1 MNTNVVGR
9 VLKVWVVLL
18 LLVGVL
24 PVMKSYAANT
34 NLVTNGGFE
43 SNLASWS
50 NWDGVTTVTS
60 PVYEGSR
67 AARLGTGESGAGQI
81 IDGITP
87 STKYE
92 LSGAGEVSVTGE
104 TAILGVDCLDVNG
117 VRLAGGKFEL
127 FYTTTAYTP
136 KTLTFTTIPGTAKLQ
151 VYIYK
156 NPNIGGYGYIDNI
169 ALTPATPD
177 SGTGGGTK
185 ALWVWE
191 LSDLATSAARSELI
205 QFSLSKGINML
216 YVNTGTNLTTNPSH
230 YRALIAQAHA
240 NDMQV
245 EALDGQSDWVRA
257 ENHPIPLGR
266 LQDVIDYN
274 AASAVN
280 ERFDGVHHDNEPY
293 TLPDW
298 STNRQELSVDYLD
311 LAAKSQQL
319 LTGSGSSMTFSGDIP
334 FWYDTFSITHNG
346 VTKEMHKHVQDVMD
360 YVTIMDYRD
369 FAEGPDGII
378 QNGQNEVDYGS
389 AIGKQVV
396 IGVETYDVPGDPEFV
411 TFYQEGE
418 AYMNQELEKVDA
430 YFTDSDGYGGL
441 AIHYYTTY
449 KNMLP

>member
-1 MNTNVVGR
+1 MKTNVVGR
-9 VLKVWVVLL
+9 VLKVWVALL
-18 LLVGVL
+18 LLVGVMPAL
-24 PVMKSYAANT
+24 KSYAAGT

-43 SNLASWS
+43 LNL
-50 NWDGVTTVTS
+50 
-60 PVYEGSR
+60 
-67 AARLGTGESGAGQI
+67 L
-81 IDGITP
+81 
-87 STKYE
+87 
-92 LSGAGEVSVTGE
+92 
-104 TAILGVDCLDVNG
+104 
-117 VRLAGGKFEL
+117 
-127 FYTTTAYTP
+127 
-136 KTLTFTTIPGTAKLQ
+136 
-151 VYIYK
+151 
-156 NPNIGGYGYIDNI
+156 GGYGYIDEI
-169 ALTPATPD
+169 SLTQDTPD
-177 SGTGGGTK
+177 QGTGGEMN

-191 LSDLATSAARSELI
+191 YSDIATSAARSELI
-205 QFSLSKGINML
+205 DFSLSKGINTL
-216 YVNTGTNLTTNPSH
+216 YVNTGTNLTANPGH

-257 ENHPIPLGR
+257 ENHSIPLGR

-298 STNRQELSVDYLD
+298 SENRQELSVDYLD

-319 LTGSGSSMTFSGDIP
+319 LADSGSSMTFSGDIP

-346 VTKEMHKHVQDVMD
+346 ITKEMHKHVQDVMD

-389 AIGKQVV
+389 AIGKKVV
-396 IGVETYDVPGDPEFV
+396 IGVETYEVPGDPEFV
-411 TFYQEGE
+411 TFYEEGE
-418 AYMNQELEKVDA
+418 AYMNQELEKVEA
-430 YFTDSDGYGGL
+430 YFASADGYGGQ